1 MSAPIVIV
9 GGGLAAG
16 TAATEL
22 REAGYDGDLVLFADE
37 PVVPYERPPLSKD
50 LLRGEK
56 DAASTYVQPADW
68 YAEHDV
74 VVRTGTRVTV
84 LDLDADTVHT
94 DHGETP
100 FSSLL
105 LATGA
110 RPRTLPL
117 QGTAG
122 IEVRYLRSLADAEA
136 LRGRLGPDRRL
147 LVVGAGWI
155 GMEVAASAR
164 QVGTSVTVVEPH
176 EEPLLTVLG
185 PDIGAR
191 FAAVHRAHGVDLRTR
206 TSLDHL
212 ADDRAVLTDGSSV
225 EVDTVLVGVG
235 AVPDDDLAR
244 AAGLDVDNGV
254 LVDAGLRSSHRRVFA
269 AGDVANA
276 LHPLLGERI
285 RVEHWQNAIGQ
296 GRAAAHALLGED
308 VAYSEVP
315 YFFTDQ
321 YDLGMEYF
329 GHPGSAGFDDLRIE
343 PGPSDD
349 AFAAFWSRQGR
360 VVAAMHVNEWDRSK
374 ELKQRVEEGLGAAVH

>member
-1 MSAPIVIV
+1 MTDPIVIV

-22 REAGYDGDLVLFADE
+22 RAAGYDGDVVVFADE
-37 PVVPYERPPLSKD
+37 PHPPYERPPLSKD
-50 LLRGEK
+50 LLRSEK
-56 DAASTYVQPADW
+56 EPASTYVQPADW

-110 RPRTLPL
+110 RPRRLPL
-117 QGTAG
+117 EPTEAV
-122 IEVRYLRSLADAEA
+122 EVRYLRSLGDALS
-136 LRGRLGPDRRL
+136 LRDRLGPDHRL

-164 QVGTSVTVVEPH
+164 QLGTAVTVVEPH

-191 FAAVHRAHGVDLRTR
+191 FAAVHRAHGVDLRTG

-212 ADDRAVLTDGSSV
+212 ERDGAVLTDGATI

-235 AVPDDDLAR
+235 AVPNDDLAT
-244 AAGLDVDNGV
+244 AAGLAVDNGV
-254 LVDAGLRSSHRRVFA
+254 LVDAGLRTSHRRVFA

-308 VAYSEVP
+308 VAYRDVP

-343 PGPSDD
+343 DGPAED
-349 AFAAFWSRQGR
+349 AFAAYWSREGR
-360 VVAAMHVNEWDRSK
+360 VVAAMHVNEWDRSE
-374 ELKQRVEEGLGAAVH
+374 ELKQRVEEGLRAAAH